1 MKIQYKKRNES
12 SSVNHPIRLKWPS
25 SQIKDDE
32 MKKSIIASMLAAI
45 ASMIPV
51 MVQNEPKQLLW

>member
-1 MKIQYKKRNES
+1 
-12 SSVNHPIRLKWPS
+12 
-25 SQIKDDE
+25 

-45 ASMIPV
+45 ASMIPE